1 MNLSTYAH
9 PLATKA
15 WMVTDDE
22 HSHIVWCDHGM
33 QAKRLGAQG
42 IERDFDEVECERYPK
57 LDGFHGDLLGWMLEE
72 GWWFECGECYKHTGL
87 TYPGFVRT
95 EQDEIFCSD
104 GCRVK
109 RETEQTEKER
119 VTKEFQRFA
128 EVKYFGFG
136 PRVMYVNVG
145 GEALITLERPPPE
158 LSPHAYEFIAPAE
171 ICRSAET
178 NHSWEPRS

>member
-1 MNLSTYAH
+1 MMNLSTYAH

-42 IERDFDEVECERYPK
+42 LERDFDDVECERYPK

-87 TYPGFVRT
+87 SYPGFVRT
-95 EQDEIFCSD
+95 EHDGIFCSD

-109 RETEQTEKER
+109 QEAGRAEKER
-119 VTKEFQRFA
+119 VTREFQRFA
-128 EVKYFGFG
+128 EVKYFGLD
-136 PRVMYVNVG
+136 PCVQYVNVG
-145 GEALITLERPPPE
+145 GDAIVFINPRPTEDLLRQLWSDQLITRAE
-158 LSPHAYEFIAPAE
+158 LGV
-171 ICRSAET
+171 
-178 NHSWEPRS
+178 